1 MQQKEQ
7 EGMAGE
13 GDHIYVID
21 VETRSFSKMLTIL
34 QMICFGMNC
43 RKASWSLLLN
53 LAQMFNKKKDCRLRY
68 INHFHLATYLHYRGE
83 KVRKNTFV
91 SRRNSRV

>member
-21 VETRSFSKMLTIL
+21 VETRSFSKMLTIPL
-34 QMICFGMNC
+34 MICFGMNC

-53 LAQMFNKKKDCRLRY
+53 LAQMFNKKKKRLQ
-68 INHFHLATYLHYRGE
+68 IKIHKSFPLSNLFTLPGGKGE
-83 KVRKNTFV
+83 KKYICKQKKQ
-91 SRRNSRV
+91 